1 MVGMADTNQIL
12 NAASQLG
19 RMISEHPAVRK
30 YGEILAAIRE
40 DVEAQRLLADYS
52 RHMDLIGEKES
63 QGRPIEVEDKRR
75 LADLQGRVAMNAK
88 LRDMQI
94 AQMDY
99 VDLMRS
105 VDEAMA
111 GGGAPQGSLSPE
123 G

>member
-1 MVGMADTNQIL
+1 MPDTTHIL
-12 NAASQLG
+12 EAARKLG
-19 RMISEHPAVRK
+19 AMIAEHPTVRK
-30 YGEILAAIRE
+30 YGEILDAIRN

-52 RHMDLIGEKES
+52 RQIDLIGEKES

-75 LADLQGRVAMNAK
+75 LSDLQARVAMHPK

-99 VDLMRS
+99 VDLMRR

-111 GGGAPQGSLSPE
+111 VAPDSSPT